1 LKADLGAERAFAA
14 EKAGR
19 KIAVEVKGFD
29 GDSPTSDLEKTIGQ
43 MQLYQWA
50 LDEREPARELFLA
63 VSKPIYNR
71 LFKRPVFQLAVERNK
86 LKLIIIDENQEV
98 ILQWVKPTTTPTS

>member
-1 LKADLGAERAFAA
+1 MSRRDDLHLPVRHALEKDGWTITHDPLELDLRGTKLKADLVAERAFAA

-43 MQLYQWA
+43 MQLY
-50 LDEREPARELFLA
+50 P
-63 VSKPIYNR
+63 K
-71 LFKRPVFQLAVERNK
+71 NK
-86 LKLIIIDENQEV
+86 GGAG
-98 ILQWVKPTTTPTS
+98 